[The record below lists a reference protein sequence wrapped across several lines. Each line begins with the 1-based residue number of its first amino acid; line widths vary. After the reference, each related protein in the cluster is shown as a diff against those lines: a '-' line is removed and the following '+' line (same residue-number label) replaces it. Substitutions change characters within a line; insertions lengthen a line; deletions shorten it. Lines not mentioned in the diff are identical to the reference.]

1 MKKAII
7 AGISAIILIVILAIG
22 ITMNRTPSKMLEVGD
37 FAPDFTLRSQH
48 NELIRLSDFRNKRNV
63 VLYFYPKDDTPGCTA
78 EAKCFRDNYEIFM
91 SLGAEVIGVSSD
103 STASHIR
110 FADKYK
116 LPFIL
121 LSDVDGKVRELYGVS
136 KTLFILPGRV
146 TFVIDKQG
154 IIRHIFSSQFNAT
167 KHIEEAMN
175 ILKSLD

>member
-7 AGISAIILIVILAIG
+7 AGISAITLIVILAIS
-22 ITMNRTPSKMLEVGD
+22 ITMNRTASKMLEVGD

-48 NELIRLSDFRNKRNV
+48 NELVRLSDFRNKRNV

-78 EAKCFRDNYEIFM
+78 EAICFRDNYEIFL
-91 SLGAEVIGVSSD
+91 SFGAEVIGVSSD
-103 STASHIR
+103 SMASHIR
-110 FADKYK
+110 FADKHK
-116 LPFIL
+116 LPFLL

-136 KTLFILPGRV
+136 KTLFVLPGRV